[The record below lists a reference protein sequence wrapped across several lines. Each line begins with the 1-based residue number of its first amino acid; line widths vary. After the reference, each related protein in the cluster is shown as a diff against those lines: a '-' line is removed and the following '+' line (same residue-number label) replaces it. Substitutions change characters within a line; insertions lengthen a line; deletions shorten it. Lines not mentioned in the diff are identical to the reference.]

1 MISYHEARRH
11 RRSIKAQQLPLR
23 EGGEIYQ
30 ENEVIRTTVFV
41 IGAIIFCLLP
51 VCSCLIILATVFPE
65 ALSHVMV
72 IRANDYA
79 SDYFTLSA
87 LNLRST
93 LPVNSLFLMFPLK
106 DKYCKIKNEI
116 LTIFISVLIAVKTI
130 EGRCHF

>member
-1 MISYHEARRH
+1 MSTSKEYK
-11 RRSIKAQQLPLR
+11 STQLSPR

-30 ENEVIRTTVFV
+30 ENQAIRTTVFV

-51 VCSCLIILATVFPE
+51 VCSCLIILVFPE
-65 ALSHVMV
+65 ALSHVML

>member
-1 MISYHEARRH
+1 
-11 RRSIKAQQLPLR
+11 
-23 EGGEIYQ
+23 
-30 ENEVIRTTVFV
+30 
-41 IGAIIFCLLP
+41 
-51 VCSCLIILATVFPE
+51 
-65 ALSHVMV
+65 MV

-79 SDYFTLSA
+79 SDYFILSA

-116 LTIFISVLIAVKTI
+116 LTIFISVHIAVKTI